1 MSRLTRGLLVSIV
14 VLAVGAVFIGEW
26 PAFLMGV
33 FQGITEFLPIS
44 SSAHL
49 IVVPWLFA
57 WEEPLLHSLVFDVG
71 LHFGTL
77 LAIVVYFWRDWLVL
91 LGGVPMLYRPAQSPA
106 ARQLWAVVVGT
117 VPAAVL
123 GLLFQDAIEAYLRS
137 PLQIAVVLAVMGVV
151 IAYADRVGR
160 MERPLSDIGWREAIW
175 VGLAQACALVPGVS
189 RSGATMSAARLLGFD
204 RVAAARFSF
213 LLSTP
218 ITLAAVLVKADD
230 LLRITGAEVVTM
242 VVGVVAAAVV
252 GLLVIDL
259 LLEWI
264 RKIGLGWFAY
274 YRWLLAVII
283 VVTWYLRAG

>member
-1 MSRLTRGLLVSIV
+1 MSRLTRGLLVV
-14 VLAVGAVFIGEW
+14 VAMFALGAVLVGEW

-77 LAIVVYFWRDWLVL
+77 LAVVVYFWRDWLVL
-91 LGGVPMLYRPAQSPA
+91 LGGIPALHRPADSLA
-106 ARQLWAVVVGT
+106 ARQLWAVIVGT

-123 GLLFQDAIEAYLRS
+123 GVLFQDYIEAFLRS

-160 MERPLSDIGWREAIW
+160 SERSLADLGWRQAIW
-175 VGLAQACALVPGVS
+175 IGLAQATALVPGVS

-230 LLRITGAEVVTM
+230 LLRITGDEVLTM
-242 VVGVVAAAVV
+242 VVGVIASALV
-252 GLLVIDL
+252 GLLVIDV

-274 YRWLLAVII
+274 YRWLLAIVI

>member
-77 LAIVVYFWRDWLVL
+77 LAIIVYFWRDWLVL
-91 LGGVPMLYRPAQSPA
+91 LSGVPLLHRPAQSLP
-106 ARQLWAVVVGT
+106 ARQLWAVLVGT

-123 GLLFQDAIEAYLRS
+123 GVLFQDHIEAYLRS

-160 MERPLSDIGWREAIW
+160 MERPLSDLGWREALW

-274 YRWLLAVII
+274 YRWLLAAVI
-283 VVTWYLRAG
+283 VLTWYLRAG

>member
-1 MSRLTRGLLVSIV
+1 MSRLTRGLLACVA
-14 VLAVGAVFIGEW
+14 VLAVGAVLIGEW

-77 LAIVVYFWRDWLVL
+77 LAIIVYFWRDWLVL
-91 LGGVPMLYRPAQSPA
+91 LSGVPLLHRPAQSLP
-106 ARQLWAVVVGT
+106 ARQLWAVLVGT

-123 GLLFQDAIEAYLRS
+123 GVLFQDHIEAYLRS

-160 MERPLSDIGWREAIW
+160 MERPLSDLGWREALW

-274 YRWLLAVII
+274 YRWLLAAII
-283 VVTWYLRAG
+283 VLTWYLRAG

>member
-1 MSRLTRGLLVSIV
+1 MSRLTRGLLAGVV
-14 VLAVGAVFIGEW
+14 VLAGVAVLMGEW
-26 PAFLMGV
+26 PAYVMGV

-49 IVVPWLFA
+49 IVIPWLFA

-77 LAIVVYFWRDWLVL
+77 LAIGVYFWREWLVL
-91 LGGVPMLYRPAQSPA
+91 LSGIPMLHRPAESAP
-106 ARQLWAVVVGT
+106 ARQLWAVLVGT
-117 VPAAVL
+117 VPAAVF
-123 GLLFQDAIEAYLRS
+123 GVLFQDQIEAYLRS
-137 PLQIAVVLAVMGVV
+137 PLQIALVLAVMGVV

-160 MERPLSDIGWREAIW
+160 TERPLSDLGWREAIW

-189 RSGATMSAARLLGFD
+189 RSGATMSAARILGFD

-218 ITLAAVLVKADD
+218 ITLGAILGKSDE
-230 LLRITGAEVVTM
+230 LLRINGADVVTM
-242 VVGVVAAAVV
+242 TVGVVASGVV

-274 YRWLLAVII
+274 YRWLLAAII

>member
-1 MSRLTRGLLVSIV
+1 MSRLTRGLLVV
-14 VLAVGAVFIGEW
+14 VAVLALGAVLLGEW

-91 LGGVPMLYRPAQSPA
+91 LGGVPLLHRPAQSLP
-106 ARQLWAVVVGT
+106 ARQLWAVLVGT

-123 GLLFQDAIEAYLRS
+123 GVLFQDHIEAYLRS
-137 PLQIAVVLAVMGVV
+137 PLQIAVVLAVMGIV

-160 MERPLSDIGWREAIW
+160 MERPLSDLGWREAIW

-230 LLRITGAEVVTM
+230 LLRITGTEVVTM

-274 YRWLLAVII
+274 YRWLLAAVI
-283 VVTWYLRAG
+283 VLTWYLRAG

>member
-1 MSRLTRGLLVSIV
+1 
-14 VLAVGAVFIGEW
+14 
-26 PAFLMGV
+26 
-33 FQGITEFLPIS
+33 
-44 SSAHL
+44 
-49 IVVPWLFA
+49 
-57 WEEPLLHSLVFDVG
+57 
-71 LHFGTL
+71 
-77 LAIVVYFWRDWLVL
+77 
-91 LGGVPMLYRPAQSPA
+91 
-106 ARQLWAVVVGT
+106 
-117 VPAAVL
+117 
-123 GLLFQDAIEAYLRS
+123 
-137 PLQIAVVLAVMGVV
+137 
-151 IAYADRVGR
+151 
-160 MERPLSDIGWREAIW
+160 
-175 VGLAQACALVPGVS
+175 VS

-283 VVTWYLRAG
+283 VVPWYLRAG

>member
-1 MSRLTRGLLVSIV
+1 MSRLTRGLLASVA
-14 VLAVGAVFIGEW
+14 VLAVGAVLIGEW

-91 LGGVPMLYRPAQSPA
+91 LGGVPMLHRPAQSPA

-123 GLLFQDAIEAYLRS
+123 GVLFQDAIEAYLRS
-137 PLQIAVVLAVMGVV
+137 PLQIAVVLAVMGIV

-160 MERPLSDIGWREAIW
+160 MERPLSDLGWREAIW